1 MPKKENSARLGK
13 GLSAIFGED
22 VGNVLED
29 IQQGK
34 TEVHEDSKFEVE
46 VKDVKPNPYQPRKN
60 FDDDKIQELAD
71 SIKLH
76 GVFTP
81 ILVKINPLTVRE
93 TGEGYELI
101 AGERR
106 LRASKVAGLKT
117 IPAILMEFDDQ
128 QMMEIALLEN
138 IQREDLNAIEEA
150 QGYEKLIK
158 KLGYTQEELAKRIGK
173 SREHVANMLRL
184 LKLPK
189 SVQQY
194 VIDKQLSMGHVRALL
209 GLKDASQIEDV
220 AKKAIQLH
228 LSVRAVE
235 TLVKNMNE
243 PKSAPEK
250 KQRDINLD
258 KVQDRLQSRFQTRV
272 RIDEKQI
279 TIRYD
284 GNEDLNRL
292 LEMLGGIEEE

>member
-1 MPKKENSARLGK
+1 MAKKENNARLGK

-22 VGNVLED
+22 VSNVLED

-34 TEVHEDSKFEVE
+34 SEVHEDSKFEVD
-46 VKDVKPNPYQPRKN
+46 VKDVKPNPYQPRKH

-81 ILVKINPLTVRE
+81 ILVKKAVK
-93 TGEGYELI
+93 GYELI
-101 AGERR
+101 TGERR
-106 LRASKVAGLKT
+106 LRASKLAGLKR
-117 IPAILMEFDDQ
+117 IPAILMDFDDQ

-158 KLGYTQEELAKRIGK
+158 KLGYKQEELAHRIGK
-173 SREHVANMLRL
+173 TREHVANMLRL
-184 LKLPK
+184 LKLPA
-189 SVQQY
+189 SVQQH
-194 VIDKQLSMGHVRALL
+194 VVNNELSMGHVRALL
-209 GLKDASQIEDV
+209 SLKDPKLMEEV
-220 AKKAIQLH
+220 AQKAIQLH

-243 PKSAPEK
+243 PKPEPVK
-250 KQRDINLD
+250 KERDVNLD
-258 KVQDRLQSRFQTRV
+258 QVEKRLQSRFGTKV
-272 RIDEKQI
+272 KIDEKQI
-279 TIRYD
+279 VIKYH
-284 GNEDLNRL
+284 GNDDLNRV
-292 LEMLGGIEEE
+292 LEMIGGLDEEM

>member
-1 MPKKENSARLGK
+1 MAKKENNARLGK

-22 VGNVLED
+22 VSNVLED

-34 TEVHEDSKFEVE
+34 SEVHEDSKFEVD
-46 VKDVKPNPYQPRKN
+46 VKDVKPNPYQPRKH

-81 ILVKINPLTVRE
+81 ILVKKAVK
-93 TGEGYELI
+93 GYELI
-101 AGERR
+101 TGERR
-106 LRASKVAGLKT
+106 LRASKRAGLKR
-117 IPAILMEFDDQ
+117 IPAILMDFDDQ

-158 KLGYTQEELAKRIGK
+158 KLGYKQEELAHRIGK

-184 LKLPK
+184 LKLPA
-189 SVQQY
+189 SVQQH
-194 VIDKQLSMGHVRALL
+194 VVNNELSMGHVRALL
-209 GLKDASQIEDV
+209 SLKDPKLMEEV
-220 AKKAIQLH
+220 AQKAIQLH

-243 PKSAPEK
+243 PKPEPVK
-250 KQRDINLD
+250 KERDVNLD
-258 KVQDRLQSRFQTRV
+258 QVEKRLQSRFGTKV
-272 RIDEKQI
+272 KIDEKQI
-279 TIRYD
+279 VIKYH
-284 GNEDLNRL
+284 GNDDLNRV
-292 LEMLGGIEEE
+292 LEMIGGLDEEM

>member
-1 MPKKENSARLGK
+1 MAKKENNARLGK

-22 VGNVLED
+22 VSNVLED
-29 IQQGK
+29 IQKGK
-34 TEVHEDSKFEVE
+34 SEVHEDSKFEVD
-46 VKDVKPNPYQPRKN
+46 VKDVKPNPYQPRKH

-81 ILVKINPLTVRE
+81 ILVKKAVK
-93 TGEGYELI
+93 GYELI
-101 AGERR
+101 TGERR
-106 LRASKVAGLKT
+106 LRASKLAGLKR
-117 IPAILMEFDDQ
+117 IPAILMDFDDQ

-158 KLGYTQEELAKRIGK
+158 KLGYKQEELAHRIGK

-184 LKLPK
+184 LKLPA
-189 SVQQY
+189 SVQQH
-194 VIDKQLSMGHVRALL
+194 VVNNELSMGHVRALL
-209 GLKDASQIEDV
+209 SLKDPKLMEEV
-220 AKKAIQLH
+220 AQKAIQLH

-243 PKSAPEK
+243 PKPEPVK
-250 KQRDINLD
+250 KERDVNLD
-258 KVQDRLQSRFQTRV
+258 QVEKRLQSRFGTKV
-272 RIDEKQI
+272 KIDEKQI
-279 TIRYD
+279 VIKYH
-284 GNEDLNRL
+284 GNDDLNRV
-292 LEMLGGIEEE
+292 LEMIGGLDEEM

>member
-1 MPKKENSARLGK
+1 
-13 GLSAIFGED
+13 
-22 VGNVLED
+22 
-29 IQQGK
+29 
-34 TEVHEDSKFEVE
+34 
-46 VKDVKPNPYQPRKN
+46 
-60 FDDDKIQELAD
+60 
-71 SIKLH
+71 
-76 GVFTP
+76 
-81 ILVKINPLTVRE
+81 
-93 TGEGYELI
+93 
-101 AGERR
+101 
-106 LRASKVAGLKT
+106 
-117 IPAILMEFDDQ
+117 MEFDDQ

-209 GLKDASQIEDV
+209 GLKDASQIEEV

-243 PKSAPEK
+243 PKSAPEMK
-250 KQRDINLD
+250 VRDINLD
-258 KVQDRLQSRFQTRV
+258 KVQDRLQSRFQTKV

-279 TIRYD
+279 TIRYE
-284 GNEDLNRL
+284 GNDDLNRL
-292 LEMLGGIEEE
+292 LELLGGIEEE

>member
-1 MPKKENSARLGK
+1 MAKKESNARLGK

-22 VGNVLED
+22 VSNVLED

-34 TEVHEDSKFEVE
+34 TEVHEDSRFEVE
-46 VKDVKPNPYQPRKN
+46 VKDVKPNPYQPRKD

-81 ILVKINPLTVRE
+81 ILVKKAVR
-93 TGEGYELI
+93 GYELI

-106 LRASKVAGLKT
+106 LRASKVAGLKK
-117 IPAILMEFDDQ
+117 IPAILMEFNDQ

-158 KLGYTQEELAKRIGK
+158 NLGYTQEELAKRIGK
-173 SREHVANMLRL
+173 SREHVTNMLRL
-184 LKLPK
+184 LKLPT
-189 SVQQY
+189 SVQQH
-194 VIDKQLSMGHVRALL
+194 VIDKRLSMGHVRALL
-209 GLKDASQIEDV
+209 GLKDASQIEEV

-235 TLVKNMNE
+235 TLVKNLNE
-243 PKSAPEK
+243 PKRAPEK
-250 KQRDINLD
+250 KERDINLD
-258 KVQDRLQSRFQTRV
+258 KVQERLQSRFQTKV

-279 TIRYD
+279 TIRYE
-284 GNEDLNRL
+284 GNDDLNRL

>member
-46 VKDVKPNPYQPRKN
+46 VKDVNPNPYQPRKY

-81 ILVKINPLTVRE
+81 ILVKKAVK
-93 TGEGYELI
+93 GYELI

-138 IQREDLNAIEEA
+138 IQREDLNVIEEA
-150 QGYEKLIK
+150 KAYEKMIG
-158 KLGYTQEELAKRIGK
+158 KLGYTQEELARRIGK
-173 SREHVANMLRL
+173 SREHVANTLRL
-184 LKLPK
+184 LRLPQK
-189 SVQQY
+189 IQEY
-194 VIDKQLSMGHVRALL
+194 VIAHQLSMGHVRALL
-209 GLKDASQIEDV
+209 SLRDEDMMEEI
-220 AKKAIQLH
+220 AEKAIREQ

-235 TLVKNMNE
+235 KLVKAISNPE
-243 PKSAPEK
+243 PKAKEK
-250 KQRDINLD
+250 KRDIHLEA
-258 KVQDRLQSRFQTRV
+258 VCHRLEERFQTTV
-272 RIDEKQI
+272 KISSHQL
-279 TIRYD
+279 TIQFSD
-284 GNEDLNRL
+284 NDDLNRI
-292 LEMLGGIEEE
+292 LEMIGGLDESNCS